1 MNTPEQK
8 RLKEIELAIFRA
20 FIDVCDKLN
29 LKYYLLGGTLLG
41 AVRHQGFIPW
51 DDDIDVG
58 MPREDY
64 EIFVEKGQA
73 LLPKEYFIQTFK
85 TDPDYAANFA
95 KIRNCGTT
103 FLETSVRNCNI
114 NHGVFIDV
122 FPLDVYSA
130 DKTAQKRFSFK
141 KTLLTIRVS
150 TAFYLPSGTKSF
162 KIKIANALLSVIYPS
177 YQRAIRA
184 RERLYT
190 SFKSGT
196 LIANHSGAWGVKE
209 IVPAEWYGEGKIL
222 TFEGLTVRAPAHYEL
237 WLTQVYGDYMQ
248 LPPVEK
254 RVTHHYT
261 DVIDLDT
268 PYTKYMKKE

>member
-1 MNTPEQK
+1 MDNTVIQ
-8 RLKEIELAIFRA
+8 RLKQVELDLFRA

-41 AVRHQGFIPW
+41 AVRHGGFIPW

-58 MPREDY
+58 MLREDY

-85 TDPDYAANFA
+85 TDPDYPANYA
-95 KIRNCGTT
+95 KIRNSNTT
-103 FLETSVRNCNI
+103 FLETAARNCNI

-122 FPLDVYSA
+122 FPLDTYPA
-130 DKTAQKRFSFK
+130 DKKVQKRFSFK
-141 KTLLTIRVS
+141 TQLMTLRVS
-150 TAFYLPSGTKSF
+150 SAFYRPDRVRPLKM
-162 KIKIANALLSVIYPS
+162 KVVNALLSIIYPS
-177 YQRAIRA
+177 YQRAVRA

-190 SFKSGT
+190 AFKSGE

-209 IVPAEWYGEGKIL
+209 IVPAEWYGEGTLL
-222 TFEGLTVRAPAHYEL
+222 TFEGLTVRAPARYEQ
-237 WLTQVYGDYMQ
+237 WLTQVYGDYMK

-254 RVTHHYT
+254 QVTHHYT

-268 PYTKYMKKE
+268 PYTKYTEKE

>member
-29 LKYYLLGGTLLG
+29 LKYYLLAGTLLG

-122 FPLDVYSA
+122 FPLHVYSA
-130 DKTAQKRFSFK
+130 DKTAQKRFTNLKF
-141 KTLLTIRVS
+141 LNI
-150 TAFYLPSGTKSF
+150 
-162 KIKIANALLSVIYPS
+162 I
-177 YQRAIRA
+177 
-184 RERLYT
+184 
-190 SFKSGT
+190 
-196 LIANHSGAWGVKE
+196 
-209 IVPAEWYGEGKIL
+209 
-222 TFEGLTVRAPAHYEL
+222 
-237 WLTQVYGDYMQ
+237 
-248 LPPVEK
+248 
-254 RVTHHYT
+254 
-261 DVIDLDT
+261 
-268 PYTKYMKKE
+268 